1 MQADFAAWSW
11 TAGKGIDGLELIRKP
26 LVLPG
31 PGEVLVANRAVAL
44 NPVDWKIIEW
54 GHPAWSTGHVPGV
67 DGMGVVVAAG
77 VGVPIKPGTR
87 VAYHQSLERDG
98 SFAEYCLLDAATVL
112 TVPAALDDTA
122 AASLPCP
129 GLTAWQAL
137 DKVPGTGPSDV
148 LVVGAGGA
156 VGLLLVQLAAQRGY
170 RVWATAAKKHH
181 EHLKAFG
188 AVGVFDYRD
197 DNWQQNLQAS
207 LGERRLKAV
216 FDTVSGTHAA
226 ALAPLLGYNGH
237 LVCIQDR
244 QETAPLPAFSTAISL
259 HEVALNSFHAHAS
272 QSDRQLL
279 RQAGE
284 HLLEGVLS
292 GNLTTP
298 KSQVF
303 DFRNLPQAL
312 HALKQG
318 GEGGK
323 WVARLNETVPNPFA
337 QP

>member
-1 MQADFAAWSW
+1 MLADFAAWSW
-11 TAGKGIDGLELIRKP
+11 TSGKGIDGLELIRKP
-26 LVLPG
+26 LVQPG
-31 PGEVLVANRAVAL
+31 RGEVLVANRALAL

-54 GHPAWSTGHVPGV
+54 GHPAWNTGRVPGV
-67 DGMGVVVAAG
+67 DGMGVVVASG
-77 VGVPIKPGTR
+77 VGVSIKPGTR

-98 SFAEYCLLDAATVL
+98 SFAEFCLLDAATVL
-112 TVPAALDDTA
+112 TVPAALDDTV

-137 DKVPGTGPSDV
+137 DKVPMIGPSDV

-156 VGLLLVQLAAQRGY
+156 VGLLLVQMAVQRGY
-170 RVWATAAKKHH
+170 RVWATAATKHH
-181 EHLKAFG
+181 ENLKTLG
-188 AVGVFDYRD
+188 VVGVFDYRD
-197 DNWQQNLQAS
+197 GNWQKTLQAH

-216 FDTVSGTHAA
+216 FDTVSAAHAA
-226 ALAPLLGYNGH
+226 SLAPLLGYNGH

-272 QSDRQLL
+272 LSDRQSL

-284 HLLEGVLS
+284 RLLEDVLAGS
-292 GNLTTP
+292 LNVP
-298 KSQVF
+298 KRQNF
-303 DFRNLPQAL
+303 DFYNLPQAL

-318 GEGGK
+318 GDGGK
-323 WVARLNETVPNPFA
+323 WVARLEGSNQVE
-337 QP
+337 